1 MSSSCHLTHVDPGQ
15 NMARFYRMTMQPTLF
30 GEWSLVREF
39 GRIGSPGR
47 VVATNH
53 HTFAQA
59 SAALESLRAAKERK
73 GYTAE
78 C

>member
-1 MSSSCHLTHVDPGQ
+1 
-15 NMARFYRMTMQPTLF
+15 MQPTLF